1 MMPNKAKH
9 VMSPVIVTP
18 SGEEGHRLNSLW
30 LIDLQ
35 TCVVTKILHC
45 PIIRERTYVEIFA

>member
-1 MMPNKAKH
+1 MPNKAKH